1 MAIAVGAA
9 LLLPVSIASNE
20 VLLLYPNSYYVKW
33 LNSSLIQGKLVWC
46 FSPFGKQWMDRI
58 ENECCV
64 IIYYLPSPLYIAG
77 LWNHV
82 FLFSNLSLFVFLPFA
97 YLFTESTGFSGHKKG
112 VIARAYET
120 FTVFSLLA
128 FVVLG
133 LTYVLSA
140 VMDPEKIGFLSL
152 LSKWGREGGKTNL
165 HCTGNYLV
173 FRALN
178 YVHYS
183 SSI

>member
-1 MAIAVGAA
+1 MLRYHILSA
-9 LLLPVSIASNE
+9 L
-20 VLLLYPNSYYVKW
+20 
-33 LNSSLIQGKLVWC
+33 
-46 FSPFGKQWMDRI
+46 
-58 ENECCV
+58 
-64 IIYYLPSPLYIAG
+64 PLYIAG

-152 LSKWGREGGKTNL
+152 LSK
-165 HCTGNYLV
+165 
-173 FRALN
+173 
-178 YVHYS
+178 
-183 SSI
+183 